1 MFSFLF
7 ILPLI
12 GSVKSE
18 AYPRKLEPDE
28 ENKLLQEMKNGSREA
43 RGKLIEHNLR
53 LVAHI
58 AKKYEEDRKWL
69 NIVKAVEPSFKKS
82 NLC

>member
-58 AKKYEEDRKWL
+58 AKKYDNASEDKDDIL
-69 NIVKAVEPSFKKS
+69 SIGIV
-82 NLC
+82 

>member
-1 MFSFLF
+1 MFSFLL

-18 AYPRKLEPDE
+18 AYPKRLEPDE
-28 ENKLLQEMKNGSREA
+28 ENALLDLMAKGDKDA
-43 RGKLIEHNLR
+43 RAKLIEHNLR

-58 AKKYEEDRKWL
+58 AKKYR
-69 NIVKAVEPSFKKS
+69 
-82 NLC
+82 

>member
-58 AKKYEEDRKWL
+58 AKNMIMHPRIKMIFFQLEL
-69 NIVKAVEPSFKKS
+69 
-82 NLC
+82 

>member
-28 ENKLLQEMKNGSREA
+28 ENKLQINDMGSIVIEAKYILEIVRKIEGDIIEIEVLDDTLTRISGTNSQFKINGI
-43 RGKLIEHNLR
+43 K
-53 LVAHI
+53 
-58 AKKYEEDRKWL
+58 
-69 NIVKAVEPSFKKS
+69 
-82 NLC
+82 

>member
-12 GSVKSE
+12 GSVESE

-43 RGKLIEHNLR
+43 RGKLIEHN
-53 LVAHI
+53 
-58 AKKYEEDRKWL
+58 
-69 NIVKAVEPSFKKS
+69 
-82 NLC
+82 